1 MLFNSYAF
9 LCVFLPATLLLYY
22 VLGRFAAT
30 RVAMAFLVIA
40 SLGFY
45 AYWNWRHL
53 FVLLASIGF
62 NYAVGRRLHRDK
74 SKALLVA
81 AIGVDLALLGWF
93 KYAGFLVE
101 IGRDLGLPLHPLQIL
116 MPIGVSFYTFLQI
129 AFLCDVYRGR
139 ADDFDLT
146 RYSLFVSLFPHSLAG
161 PLVHHAELM
170 PQFRAPDVTRWQS
183 SNIGAGL
190 ILLSIG
196 LAKKVLIADTCAPW
210 AGAMFDAAG
219 APTMVE
225 AWAGALA
232 YTMQLY
238 FDFSG
243 YSDMAIGLGM
253 MFNVKFPE
261 NFDAPYRA
269 ANIAD
274 FWRRWHITLSRWLR
288 DYLYIPLGGNRGSAL
303 RSRFNLF
310 LTMLLGGIWHGAG
323 WTYVAW
329 GAFHGALLVGC
340 RLTQDSRWRMPA
352 SLARTLT
359 FFAVVIG
366 WVLFRSRD
374 LSRAGEI
381 FSGMCD
387 WRSWRSESLGLPAG
401 LYEIAFLGLLLV
413 FVNVAPTTAAWTES
427 RILTRRHAVF
437 AAVLFAASL
446 FVMRDVAVNLA
457 KSEFIY
463 FQF

>member
-9 LCVFLPATLLLYY
+9 LFVFLPLVLLGYY
-22 VLGRFAAT
+22 TLGRLATARAAM
-30 RVAMAFLVIA
+30 VFLLAA
-40 SLGFY
+40 SIGFY
-45 AYWNWRHL
+45 AYWNWRHV
-53 FVLLASIGF
+53 FILLGSIAF
-62 NYAVGRRLHRDK
+62 NYAIGRRLHRSK
-74 SKALLVA
+74 SKPLLVS
-81 AIGVDLALLGWF
+81 AIVADLALLGYF
-93 KYAGFLVE
+93 KYSGFLMEV
-101 IGRDLGLPLHPLQIL
+101 GRDLGLALPSLHVVL
-116 MPIGVSFYTFLQI
+116 PIGISFYTFLQI

-170 PQFRAPDVTRWQS
+170 SQFRRPEATRWLP
-183 SNIGAGL
+183 SNISSGL

-210 AGAMFDAAG
+210 ANALFDGTG
-219 APTMVE
+219 APTILE
-225 AWAGALA
+225 AWTGALA

-243 YSDMAIGLGM
+243 YSDMAIGLGV

-269 ANIAD
+269 ASIAD

-288 DYLYIPLGGNRGSAL
+288 DYLYIPLGGSQRGPARNYL
-303 RSRFNLF
+303 NLF

-340 RLTQDSRWRMPA
+340 RLWSHAPWRIPLSVSR
-352 SLARTLT
+352 SLT
-359 FFAVVIG
+359 FLAVVGG

-374 LSRAGEI
+374 LDRAGEI
-381 FSGMCD
+381 LAGMCD
-387 WRSWRSESLGLPAG
+387 WRSWRTEALTVPGG
-401 LYEIAFLGLLLV
+401 LYQIALLALLLV
-413 FVNVAPTTAAWTES
+413 LVNVAPTTAAWTES
-427 RILTRRHAVF
+427 RTLTRRHAAF
-437 AAVLFAASL
+437 AALLFAASL
-446 FVMRDVAVNLA
+446 FIMRDVATNLT